1 MIRTVLGD
9 IPAQRLGHTQCH
21 EHLFIA
27 KGKPFDVN
35 PALYMDSL
43 PAGETELRAYAGAG
57 GGALVDAQPVFCGRM
72 PRALYAAAQHTGVHI
87 LAVTGAHKL
96 IFYPE
101 TAPVF
106 TLSGDALY
114 RLFRDEV
121 QAGMLDAT
129 GAPTAIRA
137 GLVKIA
143 LDAPGAGQSPV
154 YGKLY
159 RAAAAAA
166 KETGAALMVHT
177 EAGADVLGAVR
188 WLASQGLPPRRL
200 ILCHLERTWN
210 DLGYHREVLESGAYL
225 CYDSV
230 NRPKYLSQARE
241 LEFFQQ
247 AVGLGRE
254 GQILLG
260 LDTTRA
266 RFRAYGGGMGLDHI
280 LTTFLPALRRAGIPQ
295 KSIEA
300 FTRKNPARALE
311 IETIA

>member
-9 IPAQRLGHTQCH
+9 IPAGCLGHTQCH

-27 KGKPFDVN
+27 KGKPFAVN

-43 PAGETELRAYAGAG
+43 PAGEAELRAYAGAG

-72 PRALYAAAQHTGVHI
+72 PRALRAAAQHTGVPI

-96 IFYPE
+96 AFYPE

-106 TLSGDALY
+106 TLSEDALY

-121 QAGMLDAT
+121 QTGMLDAAGVPT
-129 GAPTAIRA
+129 GIRA

-188 WLASQGLPPRRL
+188 WLEGQGVPPRRL
-200 ILCHLERTWN
+200 ILCHLERAWN
-210 DLGYHREVLESGAYL
+210 DLVYHREALESGAYL

-230 NRPKYLSQARE
+230 NRPQYLSQARE
-241 LEFFQQ
+241 LAFFQQ
-247 AVGLGRE
+247 AVGLGRG
-254 GQILLG
+254 GQVLLG

-266 RFRAYGGGMGLDHI
+266 RLRAYGADMGLDFI
-280 LTTFLPALRRAGIPQ
+280 LTTFLPALRQAGISQ
-295 KSIEA
+295 ESIGA
-300 FTRKNPARALE
+300 FTRKNPARALKME
-311 IETIA
+311 PTA